1 MSLRIWPAVIALAF
15 VNHVQRLHAAGA
27 TESKEP
33 RETVLIT
40 YHVIPGKEKVLE
52 KTLRAAWEIYQKEH
66 LVLAQPH
73 VIVRDKE
80 SKDKTRIVE
89 IFTWVNAKAP
99 DNAPD
104 SVKKLWDQMK
114 SCCEKRDGH
123 EGLEG
128 GEVELLEP
136 PTHTNH
142 P

>member
-1 MSLRIWPAVIALAF
+1 MRFRFWLVIVVVASLGY
-15 VNHVQRLHAAGA
+15 VQPWHTIRAAEP
-27 TESKEP
+27 TEV

-52 KTLRAAWEIYQKEH
+52 KTLETVWQTYQKEH

-73 VIVRDKE
+73 IIVRDKE
-80 SKDKTRIVE
+80 SDGRTRIVE

-99 DNAPD
+99 DNAPA
-104 SVKKLWDQMK
+104 SVKKLWEQMK
-114 SCCEKRDGH
+114 SCCEKRGGH

-136 PTHTNH
+136 AIDTNRH
-142 P
+142 

>member
-1 MSLRIWPAVIALAF
+1 MGPRFSSAIVVLAF
-15 VNHVQRLHAAGA
+15 LGFIQLSHVIGA
-27 TESKEP
+27 TEPKQA

-40 YHVIPGKEKVLE
+40 YHIIPGKEKELQ
-52 KTLRAAWEIYQKEH
+52 KTLETVWQTYQKEH

-80 SKDKTRIVE
+80 SEGRTRIVE
-89 IFTWVNAKAP
+89 IFTWVNANAP

-104 SVKKLWDQMK
+104 SVKKLWDRMK
-114 SCCEKRDGH
+114 ACCEKRDGD

-136 PTHTNH
+136 LTDANPR
-142 P
+142 